1 MSKREKAKK
10 FGPVEVLVVVL
21 VCLFVFA
28 LIIPTTRVS
37 RFDAYRIECRDNL
50 SQIGKAMLIYANDY
64 DGVLLRSGSRDAL
77 WASNIPN
84 WRADN
89 RFKAYG
95 ISSDGYG
102 GEASISSCFYLLVKY
117 MDVAPK
123 TFVCPGDAGTTEF
136 KLADVDEGDRVL
148 VDLWDFGPN
157 AGKHCSY
164 SYHMPFGLYVL
175 TTSSHPD
182 MAVAADRNPLMN
194 SPALSAKEYPGIFNP
209 EGGRECVK
217 YGNAN
222 THDQEG
228 QNVLFLDGHVAF
240 EDHSFCGVKNDNIY
254 TFWDG
259 GDIRMGG
266 LPGLGSGPQDRSD
279 SLLVH
284 DPAPPRGTIITKES
298 EAIDSANLEKTSI
311 VATLDCPMPEHKN
324 VIWCSTFQITWDKL
338 KNDIIRDPVKVPQAA
353 ELAARLNQA
362 EFSPENLEAESF
374 YAAAGIVKDGIVKQI
389 RKEMK
394 RRFPSEP
401 VPVFNELD
409 VLPKFD
415 RDESIVSYSFLK
427 TDIGFKY
434 PFYTR
439 EDAFAFEDSNGQKT
453 NITSFCDYTKATDP
467 NEELVR
473 EQVDILYYGYADEQ
487 SAAKYAVDLCRH
499 TNPYQVVLA
508 LVPQQDTLSEI
519 VAAVEQNIS
528 EFRQN
533 PDYEILRK
541 LRPASGNRLADKL
554 IVPDVL
560 YKLTHH
566 FAELQGKVIKNER
579 FLDYYFFE
587 TMQVI
592 DFALSRTGVVLK
604 SEARII
610 APPFHRRPRRLEE
623 PRYFY
628 FNKPFM
634 IYVKKRGPG
643 YSPFFIM
650 WVDNA
655 ELMQELQVESP
666 D

>member
-1 MSKREKAKK
+1 MPKREIARI
-10 FGPVEVLVVVL
+10 FGPIEVLVVVL
-21 VCLFVFA
+21 LCLFVLA
-28 LIIPTTRVS
+28 LIVPTTRVS
-37 RFDAYRIECRDNL
+37 RFDAYRMECGVNL
-50 SQIGKAMLIYANDY
+50 SQIGKAILIYADDY
-64 DGVLLRSGSRDAL
+64 DGELPRAGGRNTF
-77 WASNIPN
+77 WASTIPN
-84 WRADN
+84 WKADN

-95 ISSDGYG
+95 ISSEGYG
-102 GEASISSCFYLLVKY
+102 GQASISSCFYLLVKY
-117 MDVAPK
+117 MDVEPK
-123 TFVCPGDAGTTEF
+123 TFVCPGDTGTTEF
-136 KLADVDEGDRVL
+136 KLADVDAGDREL
-148 VDLWDFGPN
+148 DDLWDFGPN

-164 SYHMPFGLYVL
+164 AYHMPFGLYAL
-175 TTSSHPD
+175 TTSSHPG

-209 EGGRECVK
+209 EGSRECVK

-228 QNVLFLDGHVAF
+228 QNVLFLEGHVTF
-240 EDHSFCGVKNDNIY
+240 EKSPFCGIQNDNIY
-254 TFWDG
+254 THWDG
-259 GDIRMGG
+259 GDIRVGMA
-266 LPGLGSGPQDRSD
+266 PIIGSEPQDRSD

-324 VIWCSTFQITWDKL
+324 AIWCSTFQMTWDRL
-338 KNDIIRDPVKVPQAA
+338 KNDIIQEPVKVPQAA
-353 ELAARLNQA
+353 ELAARLNKA
-362 EFSPENLEAESF
+362 EFSPENLETESF
-374 YAAAGIVKDGIVKQI
+374 YAAAGIVKDGIIEQI
-389 RKEMK
+389 QKEMK
-394 RRFPSEP
+394 KRFPSEP
-401 VPVFNELD
+401 VPVFNEFD

-415 RDESIVSYSFLK
+415 RDRSIVSYSFLE

-439 EDAFAFEDSNGQKT
+439 EDAFAFVDSNGQRT
-453 NITSFCDYTKATDP
+453 NVTSFCDDTKATDP

-473 EQVDILYYGYADEQ
+473 GQVDILYYRYADQE
-487 SAAKYAVDLCRH
+487 SAAEYAVDLCRD

-519 VAAVEQNIS
+519 VAAVEQKIS
-528 EFRQN
+528 EFKQD
-533 PDYEILRK
+533 PDYEILCK
-541 LRPASGNRLADKL
+541 LRPGSVNRLADRL

-566 FAELQGKVIKNER
+566 FTELQGKGFGNDGWDV
-579 FLDYYFFE
+579 YSFFE

-604 SEARII
+604 SEARIG
-610 APPFHRRPRRLEE
+610 ASPSYRMPRWLEE

-628 FNKPFM
+628 FNKPFLV
-634 IYVKKRGPG
+634 YVKKRGPD
-643 YSPFFIM
+643 YSPFFVM

-655 ELMQELQVESP
+655 ELMKEF
-666 D
+666 